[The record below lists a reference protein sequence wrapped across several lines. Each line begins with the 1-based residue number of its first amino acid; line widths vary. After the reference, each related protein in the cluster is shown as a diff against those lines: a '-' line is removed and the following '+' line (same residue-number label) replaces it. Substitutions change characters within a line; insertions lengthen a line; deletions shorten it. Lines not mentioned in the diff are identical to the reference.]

1 MCTIGYVGYSI
12 LYDSLLC
19 VRGLTGVIV
28 IVMCVCA
35 ADCELVGVNL
45 NSYSVGYDLTFAFL
59 LIYVRQVECDT

>member
-1 MCTIGYVGYSI
+1 MCTIGCVGYFV

-35 ADCELVGVNL
+35 DCELVGVDL
-45 NSYSVGYDLTFAFL
+45 NSYIVGYDLTL
-59 LIYVRQVECDT
+59 LFC